1 MIPLIG
7 ISVFLTIFLVKKV
20 SLKRSDDA
28 DKKAE
33 AKAWV
38 EEKKLKKAE
47 KKHGHSMIHRSNEE
61 HPEGG
66 DKDSSHGEGGR
77 N

>member
-1 MIPLIG
+1 M
-7 ISVFLTIFLVKKV
+7 FLTIFLVKKV
-20 SLKRSDDA
+20 SLKRADDA

-47 KKHGHSMIHRSNEE
+47 KKSG
-61 HPEGG
+61 
-66 DKDSSHGEGGR
+66 HGEGRSSPHQEVVESSNVDHGQIGGR
-77 N
+77 Q

>member
-7 ISVFLTIFLVKKV
+7 ISVFLTVFLVKKV

-38 EEKKLKKAE
+38 EEKKVKRAE
-47 KKHGHSMIHRSNEE
+47 KKGHHHVSEPVE
-61 HPEGG
+61 DG
-66 DKDSSHGEGGR
+66 DPDSRDVGQSGSGR
-77 N
+77 KP

>member
-47 KKHGHSMIHRSNEE
+47 KKHGRRSSGE
-61 HPEGG
+61 HPEEG
-66 DKDSSHGEGGR
+66 DKESK
-77 N
+77 

>member
-47 KKHGHSMIHRSNEE
+47 KKHGHSRNHRSSGGY
-61 HPEGG
+61 PEQG
-66 DKDSSHGEGGR
+66 DKDLSQGGGG
-77 N
+77 

>member
-47 KKHGHSMIHRSNEE
+47 KKHGHSGNHRSNEE
-61 HPEGG
+61 HPEG
-66 DKDSSHGEGGR
+66 DKDSSHGEGSR

>member
-38 EEKKLKKAE
+38 EEKKLKRAE
-47 KKHGHSMIHRSNEE
+47 KKHGHGAHVSSGNHSEEGDNES
-61 HPEGG
+61 
-66 DKDSSHGEGGR
+66 K
-77 N
+77 

>member
-1 MIPLIG
+1 M
-7 ISVFLTIFLVKKV
+7 VKKV
-20 SLKRSDDA
+20 PLKRSDDA

-47 KKHGHSMIHRSNEE
+47 KRHGKIHDGEGHEGHDGQEHGHDDGHDRR
-61 HPEGG
+61 P
-66 DKDSSHGEGGR
+66 SS
-77 N
+77 

>member
-1 MIPLIG
+1 
-7 ISVFLTIFLVKKV
+7 VKKV

-38 EEKKLKKAE
+38 EEKKLKRAE
-47 KKHGHSMIHRSNEE
+47 KKGHHQQ
-61 HPEGG
+61 HPHSHAHEPVEDGER
-66 DKDSSHGEGGR
+66 DPESWSKDDGLGSGNKS
-77 N
+77 